1 MSEML
6 GSRLQRQPLYTQVA
20 QSIEKE
26 IAEGRWPLNKAIPSE
41 TQLATDFDVSVG
53 TVRKA
58 LDILSD
64 RGRLVKKQGSG
75 TYAKSYA
82 DAGFW
87 NRFQRFQYEDGRIT
101 HFKGTVVLFETVPAP
116 ALVAK
121 VLNLTEGD
129 LVIHVARTMKSVNAL
144 PGDGDGAGLDV
155 SWLPA
160 DLFQKLT
167 PKAYEQ
173 DLSLYAIYETVCGMV
188 ICDVSDRLDVVNHLP
203 AETPVDFRT
212 EGPFFRLRRT
222 ARTFSAK
229 TVEYRIEHAACRG
242 LQVALD

>member
-1 MSEML
+1 MPAVIASL
-6 GSRLQRQPLYTQVA
+6 SRNPLYLQLA
-20 QSIEKE
+20 QAIEKE

-41 TQLATDFDVSVG
+41 TQLATDFGVSVG

-87 NRFQRFQYEDGRIT
+87 NRFQRYQYADGRIT

-116 ALVAK
+116 APVARI
-121 VLNLTEGD
+121 LGLTEGD
-129 LVIHVARTMKSVNAL
+129 RVIHVARTMKSINAL
-144 PGDGDGAGLDV
+144 PGDGDGAGLDI
-155 SWLPA
+155 SWLSA
-160 DLFQKLT
+160 DLFQNLT

-173 DLSLYAIYETVCGMV
+173 DLSLYAIYEAVCGVV
-188 ICDVSDRLDVVNHLP
+188 ICDVSDRLDVVNQLP
-203 AETPVDFRT
+203 AETPINYHA

>member
-1 MSEML
+1 MPAVIASL
-6 GSRLQRQPLYTQVA
+6 SRNPLYLQLA
-20 QSIEKE
+20 QAIEKE
-26 IAEGRWPLNKAIPSE
+26 IAKGRWPLNKAIPSE
-41 TQLATDFDVSVG
+41 TQLATDFGVSVG

-87 NRFQRFQYEDGRIT
+87 NRFQRYQYADGRIT

-116 ALVAK
+116 APVARI
-121 VLNLTEGD
+121 LGLTEGD
-129 LVIHVARTMKSVNAL
+129 RVIHVARTMKSINAL

-188 ICDVSDRLDVVNHLP
+188 ICDVSDRLDVVNQLP
-203 AETPVDFRT
+203 AETPINYHA

>member
-1 MSEML
+1 MPAVIASL
-6 GSRLQRQPLYTQVA
+6 SRNPLYLQLA
-20 QSIEKE
+20 QAIEKE
-26 IAEGRWPLNKAIPSE
+26 IADGRWPLNKAIPSE
-41 TQLATDFDVSVG
+41 TQLATDFGVSVG

-87 NRFQRFQYEDGRIT
+87 NRFQRYQYADGRIT

-116 ALVAK
+116 APVARI
-121 VLNLTEGD
+121 LGLTEGD
-129 LVIHVARTMKSVNAL
+129 RVIHVARTMKSVNAL
-144 PGDGDGAGLDV
+144 SGDGDGAGLDI
-155 SWLPA
+155 SWLSA
-160 DLFQKLT
+160 DLFQNLT

-173 DLSLYAIYETVCGMV
+173 DLSLYAIYEAVCGVV
-188 ICDVSDRLDVVNHLP
+188 ICDVSDRLDVVNQLP
-203 AETPVDFRT
+203 AETPINYHAK
-212 EGPFFRLRRT
+212 GPFFRLRRT

>member
-1 MSEML
+1 MTVPLSA
-6 GSRLQRQPLYTQVA
+6 RLLRQPLYTQVA

-26 IAEGRWPLNKAIPSE
+26 IAEGRWPLNEAIPSE
-41 TQLATDFDVSVG
+41 TQLATDFGVSVG

-82 DAGFW
+82 DSGFW
-87 NRFQRFQYEDGRIT
+87 NRFQRYQYADGRMT

-116 ALVAK
+116 ADVAK
-121 VLNLTEGD
+121 ILGLRESD
-129 LVIHVARTMKSVNAL
+129 PVIHVARTMKCVNAATD
-144 PGDGDGAGLDV
+144 GGDGAGLDIA
-155 SWLPA
+155 WLPA
-160 DLFQKLT
+160 DLFRKLT
-167 PKAYEQ
+167 PAAYEQ
-173 DLSLYAIYETVCGMV
+173 NLSLYAIYEAVCGVV
-188 ICDVSDRLDVVNHLP
+188 ICDVSDRLDVVHQLP
-203 AETPVDFRT
+203 KEAPADYHA

-222 ARTFSAK
+222 ARTFSSK

-242 LQVALD
+242 LQVTLD

>member
-1 MSEML
+1 MPAVIASL
-6 GSRLQRQPLYTQVA
+6 SRNPLYLQLA
-20 QSIEKE
+20 QAIEKE

-41 TQLATDFDVSVG
+41 TQLATDFGVSVG

-87 NRFQRFQYEDGRIT
+87 NRFQRYQYADGRIT

-116 ALVAK
+116 APVARI
-121 VLNLTEGD
+121 LGLTEGD
-129 LVIHVARTMKSVNAL
+129 RVIHVARTMKSINAL

-173 DLSLYAIYETVCGMV
+173 DLSLYAIYEAVCGVV
-188 ICDVSDRLDVVNHLP
+188 ICDVSDRLDVVNQLP
-203 AETPVDFRT
+203 AETPINYHA

>member
-1 MSEML
+1 MPAVIASL
-6 GSRLQRQPLYTQVA
+6 SRNPLYLQLA
-20 QSIEKE
+20 QAIEKE
-26 IAEGRWPLNKAIPSE
+26 IADGRWPLNKAIPSE
-41 TQLATDFDVSVG
+41 TQLATDFGVSVG

-64 RGRLVKKQGSG
+64 HGRLVKKQGSG

-87 NRFQRFQYEDGRIT
+87 NRFQRYQYADGRIT

-116 ALVAK
+116 APVARI
-121 VLNLTEGD
+121 LGLTEGD
-129 LVIHVARTMKSVNAL
+129 RVIHVARTMKSVNAL
-144 PGDGDGAGLDV
+144 PGDGDGAGLDI
-155 SWLPA
+155 SWLSA
-160 DLFQKLT
+160 DLFQNLT

-173 DLSLYAIYETVCGMV
+173 DLSLYAIYEAVCGVV
-188 ICDVSDRLDVVNHLP
+188 ICDVSDRLDVVNQLP
-203 AETPVDFRT
+203 AETPINYHA

>member
-1 MSEML
+1 MPAVIASL
-6 GSRLQRQPLYTQVA
+6 SRNPLYLQLA
-20 QSIEKE
+20 QAIEKE
-26 IAEGRWPLNKAIPSE
+26 IADGRWPLNKAIPSE
-41 TQLATDFDVSVG
+41 TQLATDFGVSVG

-64 RGRLVKKQGSG
+64 HGRLVKKQGSG

-87 NRFQRFQYEDGRIT
+87 NRFQRYQYADGRIT

-116 ALVAK
+116 APVARI
-121 VLNLTEGD
+121 LGLTEGD
-129 LVIHVARTMKSVNAL
+129 RVIHVARTMKSVNAL
-144 PGDGDGAGLDV
+144 PGDGDGAGLDI
-155 SWLPA
+155 SWLSA
-160 DLFQKLT
+160 DLFQNLT

-173 DLSLYAIYETVCGMV
+173 DLSLYAIYEAVCGVV
-188 ICDVSDRLDVVNHLP
+188 ICDVSDRLDVVNQLP
-203 AETPVDFRT
+203 AETPINYHA
-212 EGPFFRLRRT
+212 EGPIFRLRRT

>member
-1 MSEML
+1 MPAVIASL
-6 GSRLQRQPLYTQVA
+6 SRNPLYLQLA
-20 QSIEKE
+20 QAIEKE
-26 IAEGRWPLNKAIPSE
+26 IAKGRWPLNKAIPSE
-41 TQLATDFDVSVG
+41 TQLATDFGVSVG

-87 NRFQRFQYEDGRIT
+87 NRFQRYQYADGRIT

-116 ALVAK
+116 APVARI
-121 VLNLTEGD
+121 LGLTEGD
-129 LVIHVARTMKSVNAL
+129 RVIHVARTMKSINAL

-188 ICDVSDRLDVVNHLP
+188 ICDVSDRLDVVDHLP
-203 AETPVDFRT
+203 AETPDGFPA

>member
-1 MSEML
+1 MPAVIASL
-6 GSRLQRQPLYTQVA
+6 SRNPLYLQLA
-20 QSIEKE
+20 QAIEKE

-41 TQLATDFDVSVG
+41 TQLATDFGVSVG

-87 NRFQRFQYEDGRIT
+87 NRFQRYQYADGRIT

-116 ALVAK
+116 APVAR
-121 VLNLTEGD
+121 LLGLTEGD
-129 LVIHVARTMKSVNAL
+129 RVIHVARTMKSVNAL
-144 PGDGDGAGLDV
+144 SGDGDGAGLDI
-155 SWLPA
+155 SWLSA
-160 DLFQKLT
+160 DLFQNLT

-173 DLSLYAIYETVCGMV
+173 DLSLYAIYEAVCGVV
-188 ICDVSDRLDVVNHLP
+188 ICDVSDRLDVVNQLP
-203 AETPVDFRT
+203 AETPINYHA

>member
-1 MSEML
+1 MPAVIASL
-6 GSRLQRQPLYTQVA
+6 SRNPLYLQLA
-20 QSIEKE
+20 QAIEKE
-26 IAEGRWPLNKAIPSE
+26 IAKGRWPLNKAIPSE
-41 TQLATDFDVSVG
+41 TQLATDFGVSVG

-87 NRFQRFQYEDGRIT
+87 NRFQRYQYADGRIT

-116 ALVAK
+116 APVARI
-121 VLNLTEGD
+121 LGLTEGD
-129 LVIHVARTMKSVNAL
+129 RVIHVARTMKSINAL
-144 PGDGDGAGLDV
+144 PGDGDGAGLDI
-155 SWLPA
+155 SWLSA
-160 DLFQKLT
+160 DLFQNLT

-173 DLSLYAIYETVCGMV
+173 DLSLYAIYEAVCGVV
-188 ICDVSDRLDVVNHLP
+188 ICDVSDRLDVVNQLP
-203 AETPVDFRT
+203 AETPINYHA

>member
-1 MSEML
+1 MPAVIASL
-6 GSRLQRQPLYTQVA
+6 SRNPLYLQLA
-20 QSIEKE
+20 QAIEKE

-41 TQLATDFDVSVG
+41 TQLATDFGVSVG
-53 TVRKA
+53 TVRKT

-87 NRFQRFQYEDGRIT
+87 NRFQRYQYADGRIT

-116 ALVAK
+116 APVARI
-121 VLNLTEGD
+121 LGLTEGD
-129 LVIHVARTMKSVNAL
+129 RVIHVARTMKSVNAL
-144 PGDGDGAGLDV
+144 PGDGDGAGLDI
-155 SWLPA
+155 SWLSA
-160 DLFQKLT
+160 DLFQNLT

-173 DLSLYAIYETVCGMV
+173 DLSLYAIYEAVCGVV

-203 AETPVDFRT
+203 TETPVDIRA

>member
-1 MSEML
+1 MPAVIASL
-6 GSRLQRQPLYTQVA
+6 SRNPLYLQLA
-20 QSIEKE
+20 QAIEKE

-41 TQLATDFDVSVG
+41 TQLATDFGVSVG

-87 NRFQRFQYEDGRIT
+87 NRFQRYQYADGRIT

-116 ALVAK
+116 APVAR
-121 VLNLTEGD
+121 LLGLTEGD
-129 LVIHVARTMKSVNAL
+129 RVIHVARTMNSVNAL
-144 PGDGDGAGLDV
+144 PGDGDGAGLDI
-155 SWLPA
+155 SWLSA
-160 DLFQKLT
+160 DLFQNLT

-173 DLSLYAIYETVCGMV
+173 DLSLYAIYEAVCGVV
-188 ICDVSDRLDVVNHLP
+188 ICDVSDRLDVVNQLP
-203 AETPVDFRT
+203 AETPINYHA

>member
-1 MSEML
+1 MPAVIASL
-6 GSRLQRQPLYTQVA
+6 SRNPLYLQLA
-20 QSIEKE
+20 QAIEKE
-26 IAEGRWPLNKAIPSE
+26 IAKGRWPLNKAIPSE
-41 TQLATDFDVSVG
+41 TQLATDFGVSVG

-87 NRFQRFQYEDGRIT
+87 NRFQRYQYADGRIT

-116 ALVAK
+116 APVARI
-121 VLNLTEGD
+121 LGLTEGD
-129 LVIHVARTMKSVNAL
+129 RVIHVARTMKSINAL
-144 PGDGDGAGLDV
+144 PGDSDGAGLDI
-155 SWLPA
+155 SWLSA
-160 DLFQKLT
+160 DLFQNLT

-173 DLSLYAIYETVCGMV
+173 DLSLYAIYEAVCGVV
-188 ICDVSDRLDVVNHLP
+188 ICDVSDRLDVVNQLP
-203 AETPVDFRT
+203 AETPINYHA

>member
-1 MSEML
+1 MPAVIASL
-6 GSRLQRQPLYTQVA
+6 SRNPLYLQLA
-20 QSIEKE
+20 QAIEKE
-26 IAEGRWPLNKAIPSE
+26 IAKGRWPLNKAIPSE
-41 TQLATDFDVSVG
+41 TQLATDFGVSVG

-87 NRFQRFQYEDGRIT
+87 NRFQRYQYADGRIT

-116 ALVAK
+116 APVARI
-121 VLNLTEGD
+121 LGLTEGD
-129 LVIHVARTMKSVNAL
+129 RVIHVARTMKSINAL
-144 PGDGDGAGLDV
+144 PGDGDGAGLDI
-155 SWLPA
+155 SWLSA
-160 DLFQKLT
+160 DLFQNLT

-173 DLSLYAIYETVCGMV
+173 DLSLYAIYEAVCGVV
-188 ICDVSDRLDVVNHLP
+188 ICDVSDRLDVVNQLP
-203 AETPVDFRT
+203 AETPINYHA

-229 TVEYRIEHAACRG
+229 IVEYRIEHAACRG

>member
-1 MSEML
+1 MPAVIASL
-6 GSRLQRQPLYTQVA
+6 SRNPLYLQLA
-20 QSIEKE
+20 QAIEKE
-26 IAEGRWPLNKAIPSE
+26 IAKGRWPLNKAIPSE
-41 TQLATDFDVSVG
+41 TQLATDFGVSVG

-87 NRFQRFQYEDGRIT
+87 NRFQRYQYADGRIT

-116 ALVAK
+116 APVARI
-121 VLNLTEGD
+121 LGLTEGD
-129 LVIHVARTMKSVNAL
+129 RVIHVARTMKSINAL
-144 PGDGDGAGLDV
+144 PGDGDGAGLDI
-155 SWLPA
+155 SWLSA
-160 DLFQKLT
+160 DLFQNLT

-173 DLSLYAIYETVCGMV
+173 DLSLYAIYEAVCGVV

-203 AETPVDFRT
+203 AETPDGFPA

-222 ARTFSAK
+222 ARTFSSK

>member
-1 MSEML
+1 MPAVIASL
-6 GSRLQRQPLYTQVA
+6 SRNPLYLQLA
-20 QSIEKE
+20 QAIEKE
-26 IAEGRWPLNKAIPSE
+26 IADGRWPLNKAIPSE
-41 TQLATDFDVSVG
+41 TQLATDFGVSVG

-64 RGRLVKKQGSG
+64 RGSG

-87 NRFQRFQYEDGRIT
+87 NRFQRYQYADGRIT

-116 ALVAK
+116 APVARI
-121 VLNLTEGD
+121 LGLTEGD
-129 LVIHVARTMKSVNAL
+129 RVIHVARTMKSINAL
-144 PGDGDGAGLDV
+144 PGDGDGAGLDI
-155 SWLPA
+155 SWLSA
-160 DLFQKLT
+160 DLFQNLT

-173 DLSLYAIYETVCGMV
+173 DLSLYAIYEAVCGVV
-188 ICDVSDRLDVVNHLP
+188 ICDVSDRLDVVNQLP
-203 AETPVDFRT
+203 AETPINYHA

>member
-1 MSEML
+1 MPAVIASL
-6 GSRLQRQPLYTQVA
+6 SRNPLYLQLA
-20 QSIEKE
+20 QAIEKE
-26 IAEGRWPLNKAIPSE
+26 IAKGRWPLNKAIPSE
-41 TQLATDFDVSVG
+41 TQLATDFGVSVG

-87 NRFQRFQYEDGRIT
+87 NRFQRYQYADGRIT

-116 ALVAK
+116 APVARI
-121 VLNLTEGD
+121 LGLTEGD
-129 LVIHVARTMKSVNAL
+129 RVIHVARTMKSINAL
-144 PGDGDGAGLDV
+144 PGDGDGAGLDI
-155 SWLPA
+155 SWLSA
-160 DLFQKLT
+160 DLFQNLT

-173 DLSLYAIYETVCGMV
+173 DLSLYAIYEAVCGVV
-188 ICDVSDRLDVVNHLP
+188 ICDVSDRLDVVNQLP
-203 AETPVDFRT
+203 AETPINYHA
-212 EGPFFRLRRT
+212 EEPFFRLRRT

>member
-1 MSEML
+1 MAAQQSDSE
-6 GSRLQRQPLYTQVA
+6 RNA
-20 QSIEKE
+20 
-26 IAEGRWPLNKAIPSE
+26 
-41 TQLATDFDVSVG
+41 VG
-53 TVRKA
+53 DGLRRERRYRPK
-58 LDILSD
+58 S
-64 RGRLVKKQGSG
+64 SG
-75 TYAKSYA
+75 HS
-82 DAGFW
+82 FW
-87 NRFQRFQYEDGRIT
+87 NRFQRFQYEDGCIT
-101 HFKGTVVLFETVPAP
+101 HFKGTIILFETVPAP

-129 LVIHVARTMKSVNAL
+129 RVIHVARTMKSVNAL
-144 PGDGDGAGLDV
+144 PGDGDSAGLDV

-173 DLSLYAIYETVCGMV
+173 DLSLYAIYEAVCGMV
-188 ICDVSDRLDVVNHLP
+188 ICDVSDRLDVVDHLP
-203 AETPVDFRT
+203 AETPADFRA

>member
-1 MSEML
+1 MPAVIASL
-6 GSRLQRQPLYTQVA
+6 SRNPLYLQLA
-20 QSIEKE
+20 QAIEKE

-41 TQLATDFDVSVG
+41 TQLATDFGVSVG

-87 NRFQRFQYEDGRIT
+87 NRFQRYQYADGRIT

-116 ALVAK
+116 APVAR
-121 VLNLTEGD
+121 LLGLTEGD
-129 LVIHVARTMKSVNAL
+129 RVIHVARTMKSVNAL
-144 PGDGDGAGLDV
+144 PGDGDGAGLDI
-155 SWLPA
+155 SWLSA
-160 DLFQKLT
+160 DLFQNLT

-173 DLSLYAIYETVCGMV
+173 DLGLYAIYEAVCGVV
-188 ICDVSDRLDVVNHLP
+188 ICDVSDRLDVVNQLP
-203 AETPVDFRT
+203 AETPINYHA

>member
-1 MSEML
+1 MPAVIASL
-6 GSRLQRQPLYTQVA
+6 SRNPLYLQLA
-20 QSIEKE
+20 QAIEKE
-26 IAEGRWPLNKAIPSE
+26 IAKGRWPLNKAIPSE
-41 TQLATDFDVSVG
+41 TQLATDFGVSVG

-87 NRFQRFQYEDGRIT
+87 NRFQRYQYADGRIT
-101 HFKGTVVLFETVPAP
+101 HFKGTVVLFETVPVPAP
-116 ALVAK
+116 VARI
-121 VLNLTEGD
+121 LGLTEGD
-129 LVIHVARTMKSVNAL
+129 RVIHVARTMKSINAL
-144 PGDGDGAGLDV
+144 PGDGDGAGLDI
-155 SWLPA
+155 SWLSA
-160 DLFQKLT
+160 DLFQNLT

-173 DLSLYAIYETVCGMV
+173 DLSLYAIYEAVCGVV
-188 ICDVSDRLDVVNHLP
+188 ICDVSDRLDVVNQLP
-203 AETPVDFRT
+203 AETPINYHA

-229 TVEYRIEHAACRG
+229 IVEYRIEHAACRG

>member
-1 MSEML
+1 MPAVIASL
-6 GSRLQRQPLYTQVA
+6 SRNPLYLQLA
-20 QSIEKE
+20 QAIEKE

-41 TQLATDFDVSVG
+41 TQLATDFGVSVG

-87 NRFQRFQYEDGRIT
+87 NRFQRYQYADGRIT

-116 ALVAK
+116 APVAR
-121 VLNLTEGD
+121 LLGLTEGD
-129 LVIHVARTMKSVNAL
+129 RVIHVARTMKSVNAL
-144 PGDGDGAGLDV
+144 PGDGDGAGLDI
-155 SWLPA
+155 SWLSA
-160 DLFQKLT
+160 DLFQNLT

-173 DLSLYAIYETVCGMV
+173 DLSLYAIYEAVCGVV
-188 ICDVSDRLDVVNHLP
+188 ICDVSDRLDVVNQLP
-203 AETPVDFRT
+203 AETPINYHA

>member
-1 MSEML
+1 MPAVIASL
-6 GSRLQRQPLYTQVA
+6 SRNPLYLQLA
-20 QSIEKE
+20 QAIEKE

-41 TQLATDFDVSVG
+41 TQLATDFGVSVG

-87 NRFQRFQYEDGRIT
+87 NRFQRYQYADGRIT

-116 ALVAK
+116 APVARI
-121 VLNLTEGD
+121 LGLTEGD
-129 LVIHVARTMKSVNAL
+129 RVIHVARTMKSVNAL
-144 PGDGDGAGLDV
+144 PGDGDGAGLDI
-155 SWLPA
+155 SWLSA
-160 DLFQKLT
+160 DLFQNLT

-173 DLSLYAIYETVCGMV
+173 DLSLYAIYEAVCGVV
-188 ICDVSDRLDVVNHLP
+188 ICDVSDRLDVVNQLP
-203 AETPVDFRT
+203 AETPINYHA

>member
-1 MSEML
+1 MPAVIASL
-6 GSRLQRQPLYTQVA
+6 SRNPLYLQLA
-20 QSIEKE
+20 QAIEKE
-26 IAEGRWPLNKAIPSE
+26 IAKGRWPLNKAIPSE
-41 TQLATDFDVSVG
+41 TQLATDFGVSVG

-87 NRFQRFQYEDGRIT
+87 NRFQRYQYADGRIT

-116 ALVAK
+116 APVARI
-121 VLNLTEGD
+121 LGLTEGD
-129 LVIHVARTMKSVNAL
+129 RVIHVARTMKSINAL
-144 PGDGDGAGLDV
+144 PGDGDGAGLDI
-155 SWLPA
+155 SWLSA
-160 DLFQKLT
+160 DLFQNLT

-173 DLSLYAIYETVCGMV
+173 DLSLYAIYETVCGVV
-188 ICDVSDRLDVVNHLP
+188 ICDVSDRLDVVNQLP
-203 AETPVDFRT
+203 AETPINYHA

>member
-1 MSEML
+1 MPAVIASL
-6 GSRLQRQPLYTQVA
+6 SRNPLYLQLA
-20 QSIEKE
+20 QAIEKE
-26 IAEGRWPLNKAIPSE
+26 IADGRWPLNKAIPSE
-41 TQLATDFDVSVG
+41 TQLATDFGVSVG

-87 NRFQRFQYEDGRIT
+87 NRFQRYQYADGRIT

-116 ALVAK
+116 APVARI
-121 VLNLTEGD
+121 LGLTED
-129 LVIHVARTMKSVNAL
+129 DRVIHVARTMKSVNAL
-144 PGDGDGAGLDV
+144 PGDGDGAGLDI
-155 SWLPA
+155 SWLSA
-160 DLFQKLT
+160 DLFQNLT

-173 DLSLYAIYETVCGMV
+173 DLSLYAIYEAVCGVV
-188 ICDVSDRLDVVNHLP
+188 ICDVSDRLDVVNQLP
-203 AETPVDFRT
+203 AETPINYHA

>member
-1 MSEML
+1 MPAVIAAL
-6 GSRLQRQPLYTQVA
+6 SRNPLYLQLA
-20 QSIEKE
+20 QAIEKE
-26 IAEGRWPLNKAIPSE
+26 IAKGRWPLNKAIPSE
-41 TQLATDFDVSVG
+41 TQLATDFGVSVG

-87 NRFQRFQYEDGRIT
+87 NRFQRYQYADGRIT

-116 ALVAK
+116 APVARI
-121 VLNLTEGD
+121 LGLTEGD
-129 LVIHVARTMKSVNAL
+129 RVIHVARTMKSINAL
-144 PGDGDGAGLDV
+144 PGDGDGAGLDI
-155 SWLPA
+155 SWLSA
-160 DLFQKLT
+160 DLFQNLT

-173 DLSLYAIYETVCGMV
+173 DLSLYAIYEAVCGVV
-188 ICDVSDRLDVVNHLP
+188 ICDVSDRLDVVNQLP
-203 AETPVDFRT
+203 AETPINYHA

>member
-1 MSEML
+1 MPAVIASL
-6 GSRLQRQPLYTQVA
+6 SRNPLYLQLA
-20 QSIEKE
+20 QAIEKE

-41 TQLATDFDVSVG
+41 TQLATDFGVSVG

-87 NRFQRFQYEDGRIT
+87 NRFQRYQYADGRIT

-116 ALVAK
+116 APVAR
-121 VLNLTEGD
+121 LLGLTEGD
-129 LVIHVARTMKSVNAL
+129 RVIHVARTMKSVNAL
-144 PGDGDGAGLDV
+144 PGDGDGAGLDI

-160 DLFQKLT
+160 DLFQNLT

-173 DLSLYAIYETVCGMV
+173 DLSLYAIYEAVCGVV
-188 ICDVSDRLDVVNHLP
+188 ICDVSDRLDIVNQLP
-203 AETPVDFRT
+203 AETPINYHA

>member
-1 MSEML
+1 MPAVIASL
-6 GSRLQRQPLYTQVA
+6 SRNPLYLQLA
-20 QSIEKE
+20 QAIEKE
-26 IAEGRWPLNKAIPSE
+26 IADGRWPLNKAIPSE
-41 TQLATDFDVSVG
+41 TQLATDFGVSVG

-87 NRFQRFQYEDGRIT
+87 NRFQRYQYADGRIT

-116 ALVAK
+116 APVARI
-121 VLNLTEGD
+121 LGLTEGD
-129 LVIHVARTMKSVNAL
+129 RVIHVARTMKSINAL
-144 PGDGDGAGLDV
+144 PGDGDGAGLDI
-155 SWLPA
+155 SWLSA
-160 DLFQKLT
+160 DLFQNLT

-173 DLSLYAIYETVCGMV
+173 DLSLYAIYEAVCGVV
-188 ICDVSDRLDVVNHLP
+188 ICDVSDRLDVVNQLP
-203 AETPVDFRT
+203 AETPINYHA

>member
-1 MSEML
+1 MPAVIASL
-6 GSRLQRQPLYTQVA
+6 SRNPLYLQLA
-20 QSIEKE
+20 QAIEKE
-26 IAEGRWPLNKAIPSE
+26 IADGRWPLNKAIPSE
-41 TQLATDFDVSVG
+41 TQLATDFGVSVG

-87 NRFQRFQYEDGRIT
+87 NRFQRYQYADGRIT

-116 ALVAK
+116 APVAR
-121 VLNLTEGD
+121 LLGLTEGD
-129 LVIHVARTMKSVNAL
+129 RVIHVARTMKSVNAL
-144 PGDGDGAGLDV
+144 PGDGDGAGLDI
-155 SWLPA
+155 SWLSA
-160 DLFQKLT
+160 DLFQNLT

-173 DLSLYAIYETVCGMV
+173 DLSLYAIYEAVCGVV
-188 ICDVSDRLDVVNHLP
+188 ICDVSDRLDVVNQLP
-203 AETPVDFRT
+203 AETPINYHA

>member
-1 MSEML
+1 MPAVIASL
-6 GSRLQRQPLYTQVA
+6 SRNPLYLQLA
-20 QSIEKE
+20 QAIEKE
-26 IAEGRWPLNKAIPSE
+26 IAKGRWPLNKAIPSE
-41 TQLATDFDVSVG
+41 TQLATDFGVSVG

-87 NRFQRFQYEDGRIT
+87 NRFQRYQYADGRIT

-116 ALVAK
+116 APVARI
-121 VLNLTEGD
+121 LGLTEGD
-129 LVIHVARTMKSVNAL
+129 RVIHVARTMKSINAL

-155 SWLPA
+155 SWLSA
-160 DLFQKLT
+160 DLFQNLT

-173 DLSLYAIYETVCGMV
+173 DLSLYAIYEAVCGVV
-188 ICDVSDRLDVVNHLP
+188 ICDVSDRLDVVNQLP
-203 AETPVDFRT
+203 AETPINYHA